1 MKSSRIDARMS
12 APGDG
17 TSETLIPDAVSDI
30 GSGDP
35 LFVFRFF
42 AVEMGSITQMAF
54 VVDDMACN
62 KLYLNVTF
70 EFKSN
75 LLETI
80 GAHCSSQRKNH

>member
-17 TSETLIPDAVSDI
+17 TSETLISDAVSDI

-42 AVEMGSITQMAF
+42 AVEMGSITQMAL
-54 VVDDMACN
+54 C
-62 KLYLNVTF
+62 
-70 EFKSN
+70 
-75 LLETI
+75 
-80 GAHCSSQRKNH
+80 CR